1 MIPRGGY
8 RADDMLDD
16 VRLRWR
22 RCGGTGAAKIPP
34 RRRAIAAIVHGRRPA
49 AEEMRADLAYGARA
63 ANPSAE
69 AWMLERGANPPD
81 EVREPAAIYRI
92 SQHRRIELFR
102 A

>member
-1 MIPRGGY
+1 M
-8 RADDMLDD
+8 
-16 VRLRWR
+16 
-22 RCGGTGAAKIPP
+22 
-34 RRRAIAAIVHGRRPA
+34 AAIVHGRRRV

-69 AWMLERGANPPD
+69 AWMLERGVNPPD

-92 SQHRRIELFR
+92 RQHRRLELFR

>member
-1 MIPRGGY
+1 M
-8 RADDMLDD
+8 
-16 VRLRWR
+16 
-22 RCGGTGAAKIPP
+22 
-34 RRRAIAAIVHGRRPA
+34 AAIVHGRRHV
-49 AEEMRADLAYGARA
+49 AEEMRAELAYGARA

-92 SQHRRIELFR
+92 RQHRRLELFR